1 MKNYASWSDNEAQ
14 IRGDQTGSTALVKI
28 LTKGLREQIIS
39 ARYMVQ
45 SVAAGAEPDSEKEV
59 IFEDYG
65 AVAKHIERKVGGN
78 SCWGIFE
85 RLCAK

>member
-1 MKNYASWSDNEAQ
+1 
-14 IRGDQTGSTALVKI
+14 
-28 LTKGLREQIIS
+28 
-39 ARYMVQ
+39 MVQ

-78 SCWGIFE
+78 SCRGIFE